1 MGRHSVPDPD
11 EAPEDSSRRFARPDD
26 PRAPHDDGAEGF
38 SYDQPSYDQPTHG
51 QGYEAGPGYAEPGY
65 GQPGYANRDFAG
77 DEHDDQTG
85 YEQAAYDDADYEDDY
100 DEDGYE
106 EPAPREPG
114 YAPNFWETDEP
125 DYRYA
130 EREAPTQ
137 SFAANPPPPR
147 PPASGR
153 AHGGDWEG
161 GEWTGSHRAVDPKR
175 RGVSVGVIA
184 ALVAVVLVVGA
195 VIGWRF
201 FGDAL
206 SNRSHAGAARCVE
219 GEVAV
224 AVVADPS
231 IADPLRALADKYN
244 ETAAPVG
251 DRCVKVG
258 VKSADSDA
266 VVNGFVGAWPG
277 DLGERPALWI
287 PGSSVSEARLEAA
300 AGAQTVSDSR
310 SLVTSPVVLAI
321 RPQLKNAL
329 AQQNWSTLPGLQS
342 NPTSMD
348 ALNLQGWGSLRLVLP
363 LTEDSD
369 ASYLAAE
376 AVATAAAPPGMPA
389 TAGTSAISTLMASQ
403 PKLADG
409 KASTAFDALLQADD
423 PATAPVHAV
432 VTTEQQLYQR
442 GGSTPDAK
450 DKLAAWL
457 PPGPPAVADYP
468 TVLLAGTWLSQE
480 QVSAASEFARFLRN
494 ADPMSELAK
503 AGFRTDGG
511 TPPKNDVIDLGSLA
525 APMSV
530 GDNSMR
536 STLANVVSGPP
547 SAGPSAQ
554 AGAGAVSVMLDQTLN
569 LAPVVTAL
577 KARVQAL
584 PANAVVGLTVFN
596 GSEGSTLIP
605 VGPLGDPVQGQP
617 RSAAL
622 AAGLDGLAT
631 TTSGR
636 VSFTTL
642 RNVYTDAMTNFRA
655 GQANSVLIITSGPH
669 TDQSLNGPG
678 LQDTIR
684 AAFDPDKKVA
694 INVIN
699 VGDDPDR
706 ATWQAI
712 TEITG
717 GQYQSVPASD
727 SPEMVANINQ
737 LLD

>member
-1 MGRHSVPDPD
+1 MGRHSIPDPD
-11 EAPEDSSRRFARPDD
+11 EAPDG
-26 PRAPHDDGAEGF
+26 PRAPLGDDAEGF
-38 SYDQPSYDQPTHG
+38 SYDQP
-51 QGYEAGPGYAEPGY
+51 GYEPGY
-65 GQPGYANRDFAG
+65 GEPGFGEPGYANRDFAG

-85 YEQAAYDDADYEDDY
+85 YEQPGFDASDY
-100 DEDGYE
+100 DEADYDE
-106 EPAPREPG
+106 ADYDEADYDEPAPRQPG
-114 YAPNFWETDEP
+114 YEANYWQQDEP
-125 DYRYA
+125 DYRYD
-130 EREAPTQ
+130 EPDAPTH

-147 PPASGR
+147 PPLTGP

-175 RGVSVGVIA
+175 RGVSVGVIV
-184 ALVAVVLVVGA
+184 ALVTVVVVVGA
-195 VIGWRF
+195 IILWRF

-206 SNRSHAGAARCVE
+206 SSRSELAAARCVE

-231 IADPLRALADKYN
+231 IADPLRALADQYN
-244 ETAAPVG
+244 QTAAPVG
-251 DRCVKVG
+251 DRCVKVA
-258 VKSADSDA
+258 VRPADSDA

-277 DLGERPALWI
+277 ELGERPALWI

-300 AGAQTVSDSR
+300 AGEQTVSDSR
-310 SLVTSPVVLAI
+310 SLVTSPVVLAV
-321 RPQLKNAL
+321 RPQLKDAL
-329 AQQNWSTLPGLQS
+329 AQQNWSTLPALQT

-348 ALNLQGWGSLRLVLP
+348 GLNLQGWGSLRLTLP

-376 AVATAAAPPGMPA
+376 AVATTSAPAGAPA
-389 TAGTSAISTLMASQ
+389 TAGTPAVSRLMAGQ
-403 PKLADG
+403 PKLADT
-409 KASTAFDALLQADD
+409 KASTAMDAMLQATD
-423 PATAPVHAV
+423 PATAPVHAM

-442 GGSTPDAK
+442 GASMPDAK
-450 DKLAAWL
+450 SELASWL
-457 PPGPPAVADYP
+457 PPGPTAIADYP

-480 QVSAASEFARFLRN
+480 QVSAASEFARYLRN
-494 ADPMSELAK
+494 AEPMTELAK
-503 AGFRTDGG
+503 AGFRTVGG
-511 TPPKNDVIDLGSLA
+511 TPPKNDVTDLGSLA

-536 STLANVVSGPP
+536 ATLANAVSGPP
-547 SAGPSAQ
+547 SAAPDTP

-569 LAPVVTAL
+569 LNPVLAAL

-584 PANAVVGLTVFN
+584 PPNAVVGLTAFN
-596 GSEGSTLIP
+596 GSEGSTLVP

-617 RSAAL
+617 RGAAL
-622 AAGLDGLAT
+622 VAGLDGLAS

-642 RNVYTDAMTNFRA
+642 RNVYTDAVTNFRT
-655 GQANSVLIITSGPH
+655 GQPNSVLIITSGPH
-669 TDQSLNGPG
+669 TDQSLNGTG
-678 LQDTIR
+678 LQDVIR
-684 AAFDPDKKVA
+684 AAFDPAKKVA
-694 INVIN
+694 INVID

-717 GQYQSVPASD
+717 GQYQNVSASD
-727 SPEMVANINQ
+727 SPEMVANIND
-737 LLD
+737 LLN

>member
-1 MGRHSVPDPD
+1 LGRHSVPDPD
-11 EAPEDSSRRFARPDD
+11 EAPED
-26 PRAPHDDGAEGF
+26 PRLPLGDGPEGF
-38 SYDQPSYDQPTHG
+38 SYDQP
-51 QGYEAGPGYAEPGY
+51 GYEPGHGEPAYAD
-65 GQPGYANRDFAG
+65 RDFAG

-85 YEQAAYDDADYEDDY
+85 YEQPGFDDSDYEEADYD
-100 DEDGYE
+100 DGYE
-106 EPAPREPG
+106 EPTPRQSG
-114 YAPNFWETDEP
+114 YEPNFWERDEP
-125 DYRYA
+125 
-130 EREAPTQ
+130 EAPTH

-147 PPASGR
+147 PPVTGR

-161 GEWTGSHRAVDPKR
+161 GEWTGSHRAIDPKR

-184 ALVAVVLVVGA
+184 ALVTVVVVVAA

-231 IADPLRALADKYN
+231 IADPLRAVADKYN

-251 DRCVKVG
+251 DRCVKVA
-258 VKSADSDA
+258 VRPADSDA

-277 DLGERPALWI
+277 ELGERPALWI

-300 AGAQTVSDSR
+300 AGEQTVSDSR
-310 SLVTSPVVLAI
+310 SLVTSPVVLAVH
-321 RPQLKNAL
+321 PQLKNAL
-329 AQQNWSTLPGLQS
+329 AQQNWSTLPALQS

-348 ALNLQGWGSLRLVLP
+348 GLNLPGWGSLRLALP
-363 LTEDSD
+363 LAGDSD

-376 AVATAAAPPGMPA
+376 AVATTSAPPGAPA
-389 TAGTSAISTLMASQ
+389 TAGTSAVSTLMAGQ
-403 PKLADG
+403 PKLADT
-409 KASTAFDALLQADD
+409 KAVTALDAMLGADD

-432 VTTEQQLYQR
+432 VSTEQQIYQR
-442 GGSTPDAK
+442 GGSMADAK
-450 DKLAAWL
+450 DKLASWL
-457 PPGPPAVADYP
+457 PPGPTAIADYP

-480 QVSAASEFARFLRN
+480 QVSAASEFARYLRN
-494 ADPMSELAK
+494 AEPMTELAK

-511 TPPKNDVIDLGSLA
+511 APPKNDATDLGSLA

-536 STLANVVSGPP
+536 ATLANAVSGPP
-547 SAGPSAQ
+547 PAGPGSPA
-554 AGAGAVSVMLDQTLN
+554 ATGAVSVMLDQTLN
-569 LAPVVTAL
+569 LGPVVTAL
-577 KARVQAL
+577 KARLAAL
-584 PANAVVGLTVFN
+584 PANAIVGLTAFN
-596 GSEGSTLIP
+596 GAEGSTLVP
-605 VGPLGDPVQGQP
+605 VGPLGDPIQGQP

-622 AAGLDGLAT
+622 VAGLDGLAS

-642 RNVYTDAMTNFRA
+642 RNVYTDAVTNFRA
-655 GQANSVLIITSGPH
+655 GQPNSVLIITSGPH
-669 TDQSLNGPG
+669 TDQSLNGTG

-684 AAFDPDKKVA
+684 AAFDPAKKVA

-727 SPEMVANINQ
+727 SPEMAANIND

>member
-11 EAPEDSSRRFARPDD
+11 EAPED
-26 PRAPHDDGAEGF
+26 PRAPLGDGPEGF
-38 SYDQPSYDQPTHG
+38 SYDQPGH
-51 QGYEAGPGYAEPGY
+51 EPGY
-65 GQPGYANRDFAG
+65 GEPGFGEPAYADRDFAG

-85 YEQAAYDDADYEDDY
+85 YEQPGFDDSDYEEADYDDGYV
-100 DEDGYE
+100 EDGHE
-106 EPAPREPG
+106 EPTSRRPG
-114 YAPNFWETDEP
+114 YEPNFWERDEP
-125 DYRYA
+125 DHRYEEPETHA
-130 EREAPTQ
+130 
-137 SFAANPPPPR
+137 FAANPPPPR
-147 PPASGR
+147 PPVTGR
-153 AHGGDWEG
+153 SHGGDWEG
-161 GEWTGSHRAVDPKR
+161 GEWTGSHRAIDPKR

-184 ALVAVVLVVGA
+184 ALVTVVVVVAA

-251 DRCVKVG
+251 DRCVKVA
-258 VKSADSDA
+258 VRPADSDA

-277 DLGERPALWI
+277 ELGERPALWI

-300 AGAQTVSDSR
+300 AGEQTVSDSR
-310 SLVTSPVVLAI
+310 SLVTSPVVLAVH
-321 RPQLKNAL
+321 PQLKNAL
-329 AQQNWSTLPGLQS
+329 AQQNWSTLPALQT

-348 ALNLQGWGSLRLVLP
+348 GLSLPGWGSLRLALP
-363 LTEDSD
+363 LAGDSD

-376 AVATAAAPPGMPA
+376 AVATTSAPPGAPA
-389 TAGTSAISTLMASQ
+389 TAGTPAVSTLMAGQ
-403 PKLADG
+403 PKLADT
-409 KASTAFDALLQADD
+409 KAATALDAMLGADD

-432 VTTEQQLYQR
+432 VSTEQQIYQR
-442 GGSTPDAK
+442 GGSMADAK
-450 DKLAAWL
+450 DKLASWL
-457 PPGPPAVADYP
+457 PPGPTAIADYP

-480 QVSAASEFARFLRN
+480 QVSAASEFARYLRN
-494 ADPMSELAK
+494 AEPMTELAK

-511 TPPKNDVIDLGSLA
+511 APPKNDATDLGSLA

-536 STLANVVSGPP
+536 ATLANVVSGPP
-547 SAGPSAQ
+547 PAGPGSPAET
-554 AGAGAVSVMLDQTLN
+554 GAVSVMLDQSLN
-569 LAPVVTAL
+569 LGPVVTAL
-577 KARVQAL
+577 KARLAAL
-584 PANAVVGLTVFN
+584 PANAIVGLTAFN
-596 GSEGSTLIP
+596 GAEGSTLVP

-622 AAGLDGLAT
+622 VSGLDGLAS

-642 RNVYTDAMTNFRA
+642 RNVYTDAVTNFRA
-655 GQANSVLIITSGPH
+655 GQPNSVLIITSGPH
-669 TDQSLNGPG
+669 TDQSLNGTG

-684 AAFDPDKKVA
+684 AAFDPAKKVT

-717 GQYQSVPASD
+717 GQYQGVPASD
-727 SPEMVANINQ
+727 SPEMVANIND
-737 LLD
+737 LLN

>member
-11 EAPEDSSRRFARPDD
+11 EAPDDSSRRFVRPDD

-38 SYDQPSYDQPTHG
+38 SYDQPGYH
-51 QGYEAGPGYAEPGY
+51 QGYQAGPRYGEPAY
-65 GQPGYANRDFAG
+65 GNRDFAG

-85 YEQAAYDDADYEDDY
+85 YEQPGFDDSDYEDDY
-100 DEDGYE
+100 DEAGYD
-106 EPAPREPG
+106 EPAPRQPG
-114 YAPNFWETDEP
+114 YEPNFWEPDEP
-125 DYRYA
+125 DYRY
-130 EREAPTQ
+130 EEPEAPTH
-137 SFAANPPPPR
+137 SFAANPPPPSR
-147 PPASGR
+147 PPTSSR

-161 GEWTGSHRAVDPKR
+161 GEWTGSHRAVDAKR

-184 ALVAVVLVVGA
+184 ALVTVVVVVGA

-206 SNRSHAGAARCVE
+206 SSRSHAGAARCVE

-244 ETAAPVG
+244 QNAAPVG

-258 VKSADSDA
+258 VQSADSDA

-300 AGAQTVSDSR
+300 SGEQTVSDSR
-310 SLVTSPVVLAI
+310 SLVTSPVVLAV
-321 RPQLKNAL
+321 RPQLKDAL

-348 ALNLQGWGSLRLVLP
+348 GLNLAGWGSLRLALP
-363 LTEDSD
+363 LAGDSD

-376 AVATAAAPPGMPA
+376 AVATNSAPPGMPA
-389 TAGTSAISTLMASQ
+389 TAGTSAVSTLMAGQ
-403 PKLADG
+403 PKLADT
-409 KASTAFDALLQADD
+409 KASTAMDALVQADD
-423 PATAPVHAV
+423 AATAPVHAV
-432 VTTEQQLYQR
+432 VSTEQQVYQR
-442 GGSTPDAK
+442 GGSMPGAK

-480 QVSAASEFARFLRN
+480 QVSAASEFARYLRQ
-494 ADPMSELAK
+494 AEPMTELAK

-511 TPPKNDVIDLGSLA
+511 TPPKNDVTDIGALA

-536 STLANVVSGPP
+536 ATLANVVSGPP
-547 SAGPSAQ
+547 PAGPNTPS
-554 AGAGAVSVMLDQTLN
+554 GAGTVSVMLDQTLN
-569 LAPVVTAL
+569 LSPVVTAL
-577 KARVQAL
+577 KTRVQAL
-584 PANAVVGLTVFN
+584 PPNAVVGLTTFN
-596 GSEGSTLIP
+596 GTEGSTLVP
-605 VGPLGDPVQGQP
+605 VGPLSDPVQGQP

-622 AAGLDGLAT
+622 VAGLDGLAS

-642 RNVYTDAMTNFRA
+642 RNVYTDAVTNFRA
-655 GQANSVLIITSGPH
+655 GQPNSVLIITSGPH
-669 TDQSLNGPG
+669 TDQSLNGSG
-678 LQDTIR
+678 LQDVIR
-684 AAFDPDKKVA
+684 AAFDPAKKVA

-717 GQYQSVPASD
+717 GQYQNVPASD
-727 SPEMVANINQ
+727 SPEMVAGINE
-737 LLD
+737 LLN